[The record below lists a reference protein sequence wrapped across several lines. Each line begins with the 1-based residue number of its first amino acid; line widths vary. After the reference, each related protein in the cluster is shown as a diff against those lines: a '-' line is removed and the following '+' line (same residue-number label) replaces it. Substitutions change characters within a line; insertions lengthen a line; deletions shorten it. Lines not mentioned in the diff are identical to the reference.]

1 MACYTY
7 ARMAQNTNETQTPQ
21 GQTLL
26 SWEFPSFE
34 RHERGLGWYVG
45 ATIVGLG
52 LIIYGLTQRNFLLAV
67 IVLLVAVTLVARE
80 YIQPQRVTIKVTED
94 GVTIGDRTF
103 RFREFATFWLV
114 YEPPKVKLLYLE
126 FKSGI
131 RPSYTIPL
139 LEQNPLRI
147 RTVLQKYIRED
158 LEREAEDLPDRL
170 GRVFK
175 I

>member
-1 MACYTY
+1 
-7 ARMAQNTNETQTPQ
+7 MAQNTNESQSPQ

-34 RHERGLGWYVG
+34 RHERGFGWYVI
-45 ATIVGLG
+45 ASLVGLG
-52 LIIYGLTQRNFLLAV
+52 LIIYGLIQRNFLLAV
-67 IVLLVAVTLVARE
+67 IVVLITITLVARE
-80 YIQPQRVTIKVTED
+80 FVQPQRMLFKVTED
-94 GVTIGDRTF
+94 GITIGERTF
-103 RFREFATFWLV
+103 RFREFAQFWMV

-126 FKSGI
+126 FKSGV

-139 LEQNPLRI
+139 LEQNPLRV
-147 RTVLQKYIRED
+147 RTILQKFIRED

-170 GRVFK
+170 GRLFK

>member
-1 MACYTY
+1 MP
-7 ARMAQNTNETQTPQ
+7 RMAQNTNETESVQ

-26 SWEFPSFE
+26 GWEFPSFE
-34 RHERGLGWYVG
+34 RHDRGLGWYV
-45 ATIVGLG
+45 TTSIVGLG
-52 LIIYGLTQRNFLLAV
+52 LIIYGLLQRNFLLAV

-80 YIQPQRVTIKVTED
+80 YIQPQRVTIKVSED
-94 GVTIGDRTF
+94 GITIGEHAF

-114 YEPPKVKLLYLE
+114 YEPHKVKLLYLE

-139 LEQNPLRI
+139 LEQNPLRV
-147 RTVLQKYIRED
+147 RTILQKYIRED